1 MTHNQWILDDVSFSI
16 PAGTSCALVGA
27 TGSGKSTCVRL
38 LYRFYDLDDGQIT
51 INGVDVSSVTQKSL
65 RQCLGI
71 VPQDTVLFNNTLIYN
86 LT

>member
-1 MTHNQWILDDVSFSI
+1 MTQNQWILDDVSFSI

-51 INGVDVSSVTQKSL
+51 INGVDVSTVTQKSL

>member
-38 LYRFYDLDDGQIT
+38 LYRFYDLHDGQIT
-51 INGVDVSSVTQKSL
+51 INGVDVSTVTQKSL